1 MIMREYCYKILTLVM
16 VATMSIPSY
25 AQNTVTEHDSTTSLT
40 KKHSEMI
47 MAIPDKDNVKVIK
60 RYNRY
65 SHHPLSISNSP
76 YSSVGYTA
84 VFGVR
89 ENSIMSTDDVEVNF
103 VKKWVPDPIYND
115 MDNRMY
121 FVEIHNKTD
130 QTIYIDKASCYRI
143 YNKGAKHCYFTPNKN
158 NKNLAERIM
167 AIPPHAK
174 KNLCE
179 YDAVLTNSKSG
190 NFQELKIKDY
200 PEDFHWDSRSAG
212 IYKGFLQ
219 KFEVRTYSEDNSPYY
234 RTYIITYSKDK
245 DFSTYTLL
253 PINFYMRQLI
263 GNYYPEL
270 YQENDIFEQV
280 KELVTE
286 KVIKAVIPADLM
298 DENTR
303 IFINPTGRFVVGGP
317 QGDSGLTG
325 RKIIV
330 DTYGGFAR
338 HGGGCFSG
346 KDPTKVDR
354 SACYMM
360 RYVAKNIVAAGLA
373 SECEVQVAYA
383 IGVAKPVSVMVDTF
397 GTGKIE
403 DEKLTEIVNK
413 VFDLRP
419 AAIIRDLDLRR
430 PIYSQ
435 TASYGHFGRTDVELP
450 WEKTDKAEELKQ
462 LAGI

>member
-16 VATMSIPSY
+16 VATMSISSY

-158 NKNLAERIM
+158 NKNSAERIM

-270 YQENDIFEQV
+270 YQENDIFER
-280 KELVTE
+280 L
-286 KVIKAVIPADLM
+286 
-298 DENTR
+298 
-303 IFINPTGRFVVGGP
+303 GG
-317 QGDSGLTG
+317 DKYT
-325 RKIIV
+325 I
-330 DTYGGFAR
+330 TNAEY
-338 HGGGCFSG
+338 
-346 KDPTKVDR
+346 
-354 SACYMM
+354 
-360 RYVAKNIVAAGLA
+360 
-373 SECEVQVAYA
+373 AYDYL
-383 IGVAKPVSVMVDTF
+383 K
-397 GTGKIE
+397 K
-403 DEKLTEIVNK
+403 
-413 VFDLRP
+413 
-419 AAIIRDLDLRR
+419 RR
-430 PIYSQ
+430 
-435 TASYGHFGRTDVELP
+435 
-450 WEKTDKAEELKQ
+450 
-462 LAGI
+462 